1 MADIQDPKLRHIIE
15 SLDAGRAEIKK
26 VIRGQESLIDMM
38 LTALLAGG
46 HALLEGVPGTAKTL
60 SVRTLAL
67 TLSCRAKRVQ
77 FTPDLMPSDI
87 LGTTVFT
94 PGSNEF
100 HLHEG
105 PIFTDLL
112 LADEIN
118 RAPAKTQSALL
129 EAMSERH
136 VTIDGQRHLLS
147 PVFTVFATQNPVEFE
162 GTYPLPEAQQ
172 DRFLLKIPVDYPD
185 DVSERELLNAIDQGH
200 PPDRLETSGITA
212 VLTVDQ
218 LATARDNLAMVRV
231 EPAIL
236 EYLMSLV
243 RATRK
248 HESIVLGGGPRA
260 SIALLTCSKAW
271 ALIHGRDFVTPDDI
285 ARLAEPVL
293 AHRITLSADAE
304 VAGTRKMEVLG
315 QIMESLEV
323 PR

>member
-1 MADIQDPKLRHIIE
+1 M
-15 SLDAGRAEIKK
+15 
-26 VIRGQESLIDMM
+26 
-38 LTALLAGG
+38 
-46 HALLEGVPGTAKTL
+46 
-60 SVRTLAL
+60 
-67 TLSCRAKRVQ
+67 
-77 FTPDLMPSDI
+77 
-87 LGTTVFT
+87 
-94 PGSNEF
+94 
-100 HLHEG
+100 
-105 PIFTDLL
+105 
-112 LADEIN
+112 
-118 RAPAKTQSALL
+118 
-129 EAMSERH
+129 
-136 VTIDGQRHLLS
+136 
-147 PVFTVFATQNPVEFE
+147 
-162 GTYPLPEAQQ
+162 
-172 DRFLLKIPVDYPD
+172 KIPVDYPD

-218 LATARDNLAMVRV
+218 LATARENLAMVRV

-285 ARLAEPVL
+285 ARLAQPVL